1 MNLKFIRAHAWL
13 TGGAALRSNWL
24 YMVTG
29 MGFPLSLLFVVG
41 VLSGGKL
48 LPYALAGG
56 LISIV
61 ATNGIFTMADLGMFK
76 FEYIFKDLIVST
88 VTSPTDYMFGVMFAD
103 FFWSIPSIALYFILD
118 TVFHILTP
126 YAFVMTLIVASL
138 VLLSTASLGFVLTSL
153 VKHQRFVWA
162 ITGML
167 SLVMMI
173 FPPTFYPYPI
183 LPHSILLALSISPTT
198 PAAVLEQGFF
208 GLAPTL
214 WYMLYILIAETI
226 ILFLLARY
234 ATVWRER

>member
-1 MNLKFIRAHAWL
+1 
-13 TGGAALRSNWL
+13 
-24 YMVTG
+24 
-29 MGFPLSLLFVVG
+29 
-41 VLSGGKL
+41 
-48 LPYALAGG
+48 
-56 LISIV
+56 
-61 ATNGIFTMADLGMFK
+61 
-76 FEYIFKDLIVST
+76 
-88 VTSPTDYMFGVMFAD
+88 MFGVMLAD
-103 FFWSIPSIALYFILD
+103 FFWSIPSIVLYFILD
-118 TVFHILTP
+118 MIFHILTP

-173 FPPTFYPYPI
+173 FPPTFYPYTYLPHPI
-183 LPHSILLALSISPTT
+183 LLILTISPTT

-214 WYMLYILIAETI
+214 WYMLYILIAETV